1 MQFFDVQAKKW
12 KPLPSKAQLSE
23 ETSCFCALHVGNY
36 MYVAAK
42 REDGFVNYRYH
53 TVKNTWETLP
63 SFAGLAKQI
72 SCLCSVDDH
81 IYAMFQSGSPYRF
94 HISTN
99 QWQCVAKLS
108 AQCNLPQSSFCNK
121 AAAVFRSLIYVLHG
135 RGDECEFN
143 RTFKH
148 IHGFSP
154 TWKPRVADLFCFD
167 PKKNEWEQKA
177 STSTSHFGS
186 SLLVVNDKLYVAGG
200 NCSIGKYNAE
210 PCGGAGSVEVYDEK
224 NNTWSVVDQPHIPPN
239 NLGAI
244 EVEGSVYFIINSFP
258 VDSGIRI
265 PPGEVYSV
273 SLDEWEDLGRVHQN
287 AIFCLVPVKTESLT
301 SE

>member
-1 MQFFDVQAKKW
+1 M
-12 KPLPSKAQLSE
+12 
-23 ETSCFCALHVGNY
+23 
-36 MYVAAK
+36 
-42 REDGFVNYRYH
+42 
-53 TVKNTWETLP
+53 
-63 SFAGLAKQI
+63 
-72 SCLCSVDDH
+72 
-81 IYAMFQSGSPYRF
+81 
-94 HISTN
+94 
-99 QWQCVAKLS
+99 
-108 AQCNLPQSSFCNK
+108 
-121 AAAVFRSLIYVLHG
+121 LHG
-135 RGDECEFN
+135 RGDECEVN
-143 RTFKH
+143 RTFTH

-186 SLLVVNDKLYVAGG
+186 SLLVENDKLYVAGG

-244 EVEGSVYFIINSFP
+244 EVEGSVYFIINSFL

-287 AIFCLVPVKTESLT
+287 AILCLVPVKTESLT
-301 SE
+301 SELLHLRLRLKTSTIFERFTLRVFMSLLSHSFSVMPRRPQSNKHKRNEMLGIKAGNIHFIHLYFNFKQPRRD